1 MGLQRAM
8 AARAKE
14 RRRDPDGAYRMRL
27 RELAVAW
34 GIDPG
39 ALIDEW
45 HSRADARGFAG
56 QSPDDAERD
65 ALADIEAS

>member
-1 MGLQRAM
+1 
-8 AARAKE
+8 
-14 RRRDPDGAYRMRL
+14 MRL
-27 RELAVAW
+27 REIAVAW
-34 GIDPG
+34 SIDPG